1 MAKFSPQIPFFNRI
15 LNRLISVYGVLII
28 SVVSVISLSQSYLGM
43 EQLMGGL
50 GTTVADL
57 YRDFFGVTSV
67 LLVAWLVTFS
77 LKKYFAFKLKVPA
90 FLNAVLI
97 TLGLGVLLS
106 PLELGGSLGRTL
118 YDFVSTMLGGL
129 ATYVLF
135 LVGTIFF
142 VDHAYQWG
150 LFSKLFQSVG
160 IKKLTPNSN
169 GKRGSKPSD
178 SAGAS
183 ITAEVQA
190 KSGSTATP
198 AFNSG
203 LHPDTG
209 MVKRGSFKDISL
221 PDLSCLGLV
230 SDERDLDQEPDL
242 SEKLTEGF
250 SSFGVELDVRSRE
263 VGHMVTTYYV
273 DFQAGLQLSK
283 IKSLLPDVAV
293 KMRLA
298 ENAMR
303 LNTAGSTVDSDCGI
317 EVPRELRAQLSL
329 GSMMSIAKSDAAQMA
344 VPICLGVSSLRET
357 IVKDLTSLPHLMV
370 AGSTGS
376 GKSVALNNLIMSILS
391 LRTPAEAQLVL
402 IDPKAVE
409 FSIYSDLPNLLTG
422 VVTDTQNATDCLLS
436 LCDVMDSRYEILRDN
451 NVRNIR
457 EYQAMSQRGKL
468 QMPYIVVVIDEL
480 GDLILEGGKELESAV
495 GRLAQKARAA
505 GIHLVLAT
513 QRPTADIVKGL
524 IKTNVPARLAFRVS
538 SRIDSEVILGEKGA
552 ESLLGMGD
560 CLFSEVESSG
570 LLRMQAPFVS
580 MTEIQT
586 LCDQL
591 K

>member
-57 YRDFFGVTSV
+57 YRDFLGVTSV

-118 YDFVSTMLGGL
+118 YDFASTMLGGF

-160 IKKLTPNSN
+160 IKKLAPKTN
-169 GKRGSKPSD
+169 GKRGGKPPD

-198 AFNSG
+198 AINPG

-298 ENAMR
+298 ENALR

-329 GSMMSIAKSDAAQMA
+329 GSMMPIAKSDAAQMA

-376 GKSVALNNLIMSILS
+376 GKSVALNNLIMSIVS

-422 VVTDTQNATDCLLS
+422 VVTDTQNTTDCLLS

-580 MTEIQT
+580 MTKIQT

>member
-28 SVVSVISLSQSYLGM
+28 SVISVISLSQSYLGM
-43 EQLMGGL
+43 EQLLGGL

-57 YRDFFGVTSV
+57 YRDFLGVTSV

-77 LKKYFAFKLKVPA
+77 LKKYFAFKVKVPT
-90 FLNAVLI
+90 FLNAALI

-118 YDFVSTMLGGL
+118 YNFVSTMLGGF
-129 ATYVLF
+129 ATYVSF

-150 LFSKLFQSVG
+150 LFSKFFQSVR
-160 IKKLTPNSN
+160 IKKLTPKTN
-169 GKRGSKPSD
+169 GKRGSEPSD

-183 ITAEVQA
+183 SAAEAQA
-190 KSGSTATP
+190 KSGSTTTP
-198 AFNSG
+198 AINQA
-203 LHPDTG
+203 LHPDTC

-221 PDLSCLGLV
+221 PDLSCLGLA
-230 SDERDLDQEPDL
+230 SDEQDLDQEPDL

-250 SSFGVELDVRSRE
+250 SSFGVELDVHSRE

-273 DFQAGLQLSK
+273 DIQAGLQLSK

-298 ENAMR
+298 EDALR
-303 LNTAGSTVDSDCGI
+303 LNTAGSTADSDCGI
-317 EVPRELRAQLSL
+317 EVPREVRAQLSL
-329 GSMMSIAKSDAAQMA
+329 GSLMPIAKSHAAQLA

-357 IVKDLTSLPHLMV
+357 IVKDLTSLPHLML

-376 GKSVALNNLIMSILS
+376 GKSVALNNLIMSIVS

-409 FSIYSDLPNLLTG
+409 FSIYSNLPNLLTG
-422 VVTDTQNATDCLLS
+422 VVTDTQNASDCLLL

-480 GDLILEGGKELESAV
+480 GDLIMEGGKELESAV

-513 QRPTADIVKGL
+513 QRPTADIIKGL

-538 SRIDSEVILGEKGA
+538 SRVDSEVILGEKGA

-560 CLFSEVESSG
+560 CLFSEVESTG
-570 LLRMQAPFVS
+570 LLRMQAPFVN
-580 MTEIQT
+580 MTEIQA
-586 LCDQL
+586 LCDQF

>member
-43 EQLMGGL
+43 EQIMGGL
-50 GTTVADL
+50 GATVADL
-57 YRDFFGVTSV
+57 YRDFLGVTSV

-106 PLELGGSLGRTL
+106 PLELGGILGRTL
-118 YDFVSTMLGGL
+118 YDFFSTTLGGF

-135 LVGTIFF
+135 LIGTIFF

-150 LFSKLFQSVG
+150 LFSKFFQSVG
-160 IKKLTPNSN
+160 IKKLTPKTNA
-169 GKRGSKPSD
+169 KRGSEPSD

-190 KSGSTATP
+190 KSGSTATR
-198 AFNSG
+198 AINSG

-230 SDERDLDQEPDL
+230 TDEKDSDQEPDL

-250 SSFGVELDVRSRE
+250 NSFGVELDVHSRE

-273 DFQAGLQLSK
+273 DIQAGLQLSK

-298 ENAMR
+298 EDALR
-303 LNTAGSTVDSDCGI
+303 LTTAGSTADSDCGI
-317 EVPRELRAQLSL
+317 EVPRDVRAQLSL
-329 GSMMSIAKSDAAQMA
+329 GSMMPIAKSHAAQMA

-376 GKSVALNNLIMSILS
+376 GKSVALNNLIMSIVS

-409 FSIYSDLPNLLTG
+409 FSIYSGLPNLFTG
-422 VVTDTQNATDCLLS
+422 VVTDTQNASDCLQA

-451 NVRNIR
+451 KARNIR

-524 IKTNVPARLAFRVS
+524 IKTNVPARVAFRVS
-538 SRIDSEVILGEKGA
+538 SRVDSEVILGEKGA

-560 CLFSEVESSG
+560 CLFSEVESNG